1 MISGRRFKK
10 SLLQLFLTLW
20 AGSYLAG
27 ADQSYVVL
35 VSIDGFAA
43 YHLEN
48 EKLELPN
55 IRALASEGV
64 WAESGET
71 VFPSVTHP
79 AHATIITGVSPRIH
93 GVIGNTLRNRK
104 TGQSFHVTE
113 KSHEVIDVPTLFD
126 AAKRKGLTTAAM
138 FWPETK
144 GDPSVDFNIIHE
156 HQPPR
161 YDERGQLDPII
172 ASPELLAELRAADI
186 PIDLY
191 FKWYPE
197 FALKGARDVILAQAT
212 SHLIR
217 THKPH
222 LVATLISAT
231 DANQHRYGS
240 AHYLSEAALT
250 MADHCV
256 GLLRAAARAA
266 GIAERTTFIITADH
280 GFHSVGHEVNL
291 HPLLSQAGLEGK
303 VALHP
308 SGWTMYVELTDD
320 FLEDRDQPRLEKLM
334 QSVLHLEGVSRIV
347 RPEGFHALGTRR
359 YEEDP
364 HVAGHYMII
373 ADIDTH
379 LVSDASSSSTARRR
393 KERESHG
400 HGYLPSHP
408 RMYPVFVISGHG
420 VRRGERIGRVRNH
433 DIAPTIAH
441 LLGLELENV
450 EGRVLREA
458 LLK

>member
-1 MISGRRFKK
+1 
-10 SLLQLFLTLW
+10 
-20 AGSYLAG
+20 
-27 ADQSYVVL
+27 
-35 VSIDGFAA
+35 
-43 YHLEN
+43 
-48 EKLELPN
+48 
-55 IRALASEGV
+55 
-64 WAESGET
+64 
-71 VFPSVTHP
+71 
-79 AHATIITGVSPRIH
+79 
-93 GVIGNTLRNRK
+93 
-104 TGQSFHVTE
+104 
-113 KSHEVIDVPTLFD
+113 
-126 AAKRKGLTTAAM
+126 
-138 FWPETK
+138 
-144 GDPSVDFNIIHE
+144 
-156 HQPPR
+156 
-161 YDERGQLDPII
+161 
-172 ASPELLAELRAADI
+172 
-186 PIDLY
+186 
-191 FKWYPE
+191 
-197 FALKGARDVILAQAT
+197 
-212 SHLIR
+212 
-217 THKPH
+217 
-222 LVATLISAT
+222 
-231 DANQHRYGS
+231 
-240 AHYLSEAALT
+240 

-266 GIAERTTFIITADH
+266 GIAERTTFIVTADH

-308 SGWTMYVELTDD
+308 SGWTMYVELTED

-347 RPEGFHALGTRR
+347 RPEEFHALGTRR

-373 ADIDTH
+373 ADIDTY
-379 LVSDASSSSTARRR
+379 LVSDTSSSSTTRRR
-393 KERESHG
+393 KKRDSHG

-420 VRRGERIGRVRNH
+420 VRRGKRIGHVRNH